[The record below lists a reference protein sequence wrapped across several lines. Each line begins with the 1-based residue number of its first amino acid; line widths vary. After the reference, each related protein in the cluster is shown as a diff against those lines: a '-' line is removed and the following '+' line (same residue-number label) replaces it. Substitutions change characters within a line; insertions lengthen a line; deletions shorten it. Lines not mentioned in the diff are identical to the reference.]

1 MIESKM
7 CYTITIRLNKKLYD
21 FVKTYAKANNSSINC
36 VLNVVISELRE
47 RLFSND
53 LSSNDID
60 LIDLDDLFEPED
72 EIKNQ
77 KKQKAQVKFLTSEE
91 TKLKIKEIAK
101 ENYTSVNKY
110 LDIFLTNHIKNDKIK
125 YTEKE
130 LRLLHQHNCEVRAI
144 GRNLNQITKQIN
156 KGKLKVLDEYI
167 VELIEEVNS
176 KIVDYSNAIRDIII
190 NNKA

>member
-1 MIESKM
+1 M
-7 CYTITIRLNKKLYD
+7 
-21 FVKTYAKANNSSINC
+21 
-36 VLNVVISELRE
+36 
-47 RLFSND
+47 
-53 LSSNDID
+53 SSNDID

-77 KKQKAQVKFLTSEE
+77 KKQKAQ
-91 TKLKIKEIAK
+91 
-101 ENYTSVNKY
+101 
-110 LDIFLTNHIKNDKIK
+110 D
-125 YTEKE
+125 
-130 LRLLHQHNCEVRAI
+130 QHNCEVRAV

-176 KIVDYSNAIRDIII
+176 KIVKYSNAVRDIII

>member
-7 CYTITIRLNKKLYD
+7 CHTITIRLNKKLYD

-47 RLFSND
+47 RLLSND

-144 GRNLNQITKQIN
+144 GRNLNQITKKIN
-156 KGKLKVLDEYI
+156 EGKLKVLDEYI

-176 KIVDYSNAIRDIII
+176 KIVEYSNAVRDIII
-190 NNKA
+190 NNKV

>member
-1 MIESKM
+1 M
-7 CYTITIRLNKKLYD
+7 
-21 FVKTYAKANNSSINC
+21 
-36 VLNVVISELRE
+36 ISELRE
-47 RLFSND
+47 RLLSND

-60 LIDLDDLFEPED
+60 LIDLDDLFEDDLFEPED

-130 LRLLHQHNCEVRAI
+130 LRLLHQHNCEVRAV

-176 KIVDYSNAIRDIII
+176 KIVKYSNAVKDIII